1 MGLKH
6 EKPSETFE
14 MEMEKKKKKNRA
26 DQNAFHVQNFSKDRL
41 PETTSHKLVFGFNW
55 SV

>member
-14 MEMEKKKKKNRA
+14 MEMKKKKKKRA
-26 DQNAFHVQNFSKDRL
+26 DQNAFHVQNFSK
-41 PETTSHKLVFGFNW
+41 ETDFLKLLFI
-55 SV
+55 S

>member
-14 MEMEKKKKKNRA
+14 MEMEKKKNRA
-26 DQNAFHVQNFSKDRL
+26 DQNAFHVQNFSK
-41 PETTSHKLVFGFNW
+41 ETDFLKLLFI
-55 SV
+55 S